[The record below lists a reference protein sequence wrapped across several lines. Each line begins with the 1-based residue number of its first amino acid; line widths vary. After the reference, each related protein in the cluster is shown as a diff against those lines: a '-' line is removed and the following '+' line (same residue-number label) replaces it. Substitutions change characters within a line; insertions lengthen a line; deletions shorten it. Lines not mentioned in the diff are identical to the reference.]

1 MTIAVTTN
9 DIIMSLPTM
18 AEGVTRRS
26 SVKETRSFRI
36 SAIRITKPL
45 ATISQVRAAV
55 VTKTTEV
62 AVVVVVADLGVI
74 KEGTLETLAVVPVV
88 AAGTVMG
95 VVLAK

>member
-1 MTIAVTTN
+1 
-9 DIIMSLPTM
+9 M

-62 AVVVVVADLGVI
+62 AVVVVVVVADLGVI

>member
-1 MTIAVTTN
+1 
-9 DIIMSLPTM
+9 M

>member
-1 MTIAVTTN
+1 MTTAVTTN

-62 AVVVVVADLGVI
+62 AVVVVADLGVI

>member
-1 MTIAVTTN
+1 
-9 DIIMSLPTM
+9 M

-62 AVVVVVADLGVI
+62 AVVVVVVADLGVI

>member
-1 MTIAVTTN
+1 
-9 DIIMSLPTM
+9 M

-62 AVVVVVADLGVI
+62 AVVVVADLGVI

>member
-1 MTIAVTTN
+1 MV
-9 DIIMSLPTM
+9 
-18 AEGVTRRS
+18 EGVTRRS

-62 AVVVVVADLGVI
+62 AVVVVADLGVI